1 MSFFRVLGR
10 MGFEFFIFAS
20 MDSYFLN
27 EDPSLD
33 YFRTPSSNVRR
44 SIVRN
49 KVIEALERPSLCQ
62 NLKPLRL
69 RYNQV
74 CELLN
79 ITRDCLRKIIE
90 NDLSFP
96 KPMKH
101 GASRQAAV
109 YFDTEEIEEWYRNY
123 KLKCRGE
130 R

>member
-1 MSFFRVLGR
+1 
-10 MGFEFFIFAS
+10 
-20 MDSYFLN
+20 MDSLLLN

-33 YFRTPSSNVRR
+33 HFRTLSSNLRR

-49 KVIEALERPSLCQ
+49 KGIDTLEIPSVCQ

-69 RYNQV
+69 KYNQV

-79 ITRDCLRKIIE
+79 VTRDCLRKILE
-90 NDLSFP
+90 NDPTFP
-96 KPMKH
+96 RFMKE
-101 GASRQAAV
+101 GTSRQAAV

-123 KLKCRGE
+123 KAKYRGE